1 MYGNDANSIKRGR
14 GTEREKL
21 LCKNGGDREVGR
33 KGWHSSSSESN
44 SGLKKPQKQ

>member
-33 KGWHSSSSESN
+33 EGCHSSSMRATVAW
-44 SGLKKPQKQ
+44 KKTQKQ